1 MGAPSGFEY
10 EGSISMPT
18 DSRALTPSKRS
29 AFTSPITNGG
39 ADDLAHVYLANFNVH
54 SDFAAVRQSV
64 DALALG
70 V

>member
-1 MGAPSGFEY
+1 
-10 EGSISMPT
+10 MPT
-18 DSRALTPSKRS
+18 DSRAVTPSKRS